1 MPVDEL
7 VVEDVIAEND
17 AMVVHRGRWRGQPI
31 WIQVVRGDHAEAR
44 IAIRPRVAHAV
55 LPPVLAEGR
64 LADGRPY
71 LVLPALEGEDLAV
84 RLRRGPLSV
93 PDGLA
98 VVDSVGGALAALH
111 DAGLLHRDLRPESIF
126 FRSMAG
132 VQLLDA
138 GLVHAAAG
146 SGRLRGAHD
155 HLAPERLF
163 GEPATVASEV
173 YELAALL
180 WIALA
185 QKLPWPSATGPAGRR
200 GVPPLPVPEAGAALD
215 AVVRRALSTVPER
228 RPPSVSAFLDELRA
242 ATLAPAGPVEERRT
256 HDVRPLPAEPDVSSV
271 VGDTYRLLRIL
282 GRGGCG
288 AVYEAEHL
296 RLPRRFAIK
305 MLRPGDGESAQLRF
319 RREAEIIAALDHPHI
334 VQVYDYDVDEG
345 GSPFMVMELLEGE
358 TLRQRLQRGPLDL
371 DEVLAMLGQVADA
384 VEAAHARGVIHRDIK
399 PHNLLLSRD
408 GTLKLLDF
416 GVATAPERDVES
428 PLTSTGVIVGSPAP
442 SSRSEP

>member
-1 MPVDEL
+1 
-7 VVEDVIAEND
+7 
-17 AMVVHRGRWRGQPI
+17 
-31 WIQVVRGDHAEAR
+31 
-44 IAIRPRVAHAV
+44 
-55 LPPVLAEGR
+55 
-64 LADGRPY
+64 
-71 LVLPALEGEDLAV
+71 
-84 RLRRGPLSV
+84 
-93 PDGLA
+93 
-98 VVDSVGGALAALH
+98 
-111 DAGLLHRDLRPESIF
+111 
-126 FRSMAG
+126 MAG

-146 SGRLRGAHD
+146 SGRLRGAQD

-185 QKLPWPSATGPAGRR
+185 QKLPLALGDRPRR
-200 GVPPLPVPEAGAALD
+200 APRGAAAAVPEAGAALD

-228 RPPSVSAFLDELRA
+228 RPASVSAFLDELRA
-242 ATLAPAGPVEERRT
+242 ATLAPAGPVEQRRT

-319 RREAEIIAALDHPHI
+319 RREAEIIAGSITRTSSRSTTSTSRRRLALHGDGVPRGR
-334 VQVYDYDVDEG
+334 D
-345 GSPFMVMELLEGE
+345 
-358 TLRQRLQRGPLDL
+358 LRRAPAARAAAPRR
-371 DEVLAMLGQVADA
+371 VLAMLGQVADA
-384 VEAAHARGVIHRDIK
+384 VAAAHAG
-399 PHNLLLSRD
+399 
-408 GTLKLLDF
+408 
-416 GVATAPERDVES
+416 A
-428 PLTSTGVIVGSPAP
+428 
-442 SSRSEP
+442 